1 VAVKRIAVMT
11 SGGDTPGMNA
21 AIRAVARIGAYH
33 GLEVLGIQRGYQ
45 GMIDDEFSH
54 LGPRSV
60 SNIIQNGGTILRT
73 ARSKEFMTLEGRRKA
88 ADNLTRRGVDGV
100 VLIGGNGTFTGAIE
114 LAKIWQG
121 GLVGAPG
128 TIDNDL
134 YGSDFTIGFDT
145 AVNTVT
151 EAIDK
156 IRDTMDAHE
165 RIFVIE
171 VMGRHAG
178 FIALAVGIGGGA
190 EEILIPET
198 PTNMPAIVERIE
210 RNIRRGKRSN
220 LIVVAEGDEN
230 GGASVVVEALNKQGF
245 DARAC
250 ILGHLQ
256 RGGRPT
262 ASDRMLATRTGAACV
277 DALIAGRTGV
287 MAGVVNGVDTL
298 TPFEDAVFKRKP
310 IPRRVLELAERLAT

>member
-1 VAVKRIAVMT
+1 MAVKRIAVMT
-11 SGGDTPGMNA
+11 SGGDAPGMNA

-33 GLEVLGIQRGYQ
+33 GLEVLGIHRGYQ
-45 GMIDDEFSH
+45 GMIDDEFMH

-60 SNIIQNGGTILRT
+60 SNIIQNGGTMLRT
-73 ARSKEFMTLEGRRKA
+73 ARSKEFMTVEGRRKA

-100 VLIGGNGTFTGAIE
+100 VLIGGNGTFTGAVE
-114 LAKIWQG
+114 LAKIWPG

-134 YGSDFTIGFDT
+134 YGSDWTIGFDT

-198 PTNMPAIVERIE
+198 PTDTAELVRRLQ
-210 RNIRRGKRSN
+210 RNLKRGKRSN
-220 LIVVAEGDEN
+220 LIVVAEGDEH
-230 GGASVVVEALNKQGF
+230 GGAAVVAEELNKHGF

-262 ASDRMLATRTGAACV
+262 AYDRMLATRTGAACV
-277 DALIAGRTGV
+277 EALVQGRTGV
-287 MAGVVNGVDTL
+287 MAGVINGLDTL
-298 TPFEDAVFKRKP
+298 TSFDDAINKQKP
-310 IPRRVLELAERLAT
+310 INPKILELANRLAM